1 MAISIGDAVLK
12 ITGDTKGLDRSLND
26 ANRNVSSMAQKMQK
40 SLLPMGAAFTAIGAG
55 GLAMLSSTKKINAQ
69 LGVTAINLGIT
80 TKEMRDMTLAITNV
94 TFSID
99 EVTKTF
105 DLLARAGVK
114 DQEVMK
120 SVATAFDTLGDAIGI
135 PAGLVTAQLVPAM
148 KTFNVSAEEMAAK
161 TDSLTWLFRNTTV
174 SIADFNRMVGYVTP
188 DLVAMGLTTEDMI
201 AILAELEEQG
211 YAGEVMTREF
221 RKAVTRARDEQI
233 SLNESLGISNETIEG
248 YKEQLDGATGL
259 TQEYAD
265 VANQQYTIMDKLK
278 QKWSELTL
286 RASGFLEPLEPILV
300 GMTALGPLM
309 MALSFVNIPRLIASL
324 GRLRI
329 ATKLAAAAQ
338 WLLNAAMTAN
348 PIGLVVIAIAGLIG
362 AIIALE
368 RKFGWLT
375 KSTKTELEKQTEIW
389 QTEINKQREIARS
402 AHDERMS
409 QLSEYWAAQI
419 ASLDEETKARLAPYL
434 AEIGMLEEW
443 AKDTEEARE
452 ETANLAEARELI
464 RRAQAATT
472 AKEIEALEEEIAAF
486 KERIGEA
493 GFNALIYLI
502 QEEARVIQDAADTEK
517 ALMEKTAK
525 AQEAALAKQ
534 LADLQQYITDAETLL
549 QEYHDKQLA
558 RIEEAEKPRLT
569 PWGPTLGIPK
579 WLATL
584 IPAIYKP
591 PPAPIEEVPPEIKAL
606 REALASLGDS
616 TESQTEGTDDLIE
629 AIGDLA
635 KQMENLS
642 KTIASHPIIEVPE
655 LGGGALIKK
664 PTLAL
669 LGERGPE
676 VVTPLA
682 GATGGLAQGNV
693 TINISAGALMG
704 NESEARKF
712 ARLIHR
718 YLREETRTRAVGI
731 TV

>member
-1 MAISIGDAVLK
+1 MISIGDAILK
-12 ITGDTKGLDRSLND
+12 LGVDSTALEQGMKQ
-26 ANRNVSSMAQKMQK
+26 ANQQVTSMAQKMQK

-55 GLAMLSSTKKINAQ
+55 GLVMLSSTKKINAQ

-80 TKEMRDMTLAITNV
+80 TKEMRAMTLAITNV

-120 SVATAFDTLGDAIGI
+120 SVATAFDTLGDAIGV

-174 SIADFNRMVGYVTP
+174 SLADFNRMVGYVTP
-188 DLVAMGLTTEDMI
+188 DLVEMGLTTEDMI

-221 RKAVTRARDEQI
+221 RKAVTRARDEQL
-233 SLNESLGISNETIEG
+233 SLNESLGISNEVIAD
-248 YKEQLDGATGL
+248 YKNQMEGATGL
-259 TQEYAD
+259 TQQYAD
-265 VANQQYTIMDKLK
+265 AANEQYTILDKLK

-286 RASGFLEPLEPILV
+286 QASSFLEGMEPVLV
-300 GMTALGPLM
+300 ALTAAGSIM
-309 MALSFVNIPRLIASL
+309 MGLSLVNIPRLIATL

-329 ATKLAAAAQ
+329 ATRLAAAAQ

-348 PIGLVVIAIAGLIG
+348 PVGLVIVAIAGLIG
-362 AIIALE
+362 AIIALQ

-402 AHDERMS
+402 AHDERMT
-409 QLSEYWAAQI
+409 QLSEYWKAQI
-419 ASLDEETKARLAPYL
+419 ATLDEETKARLAPYL

-443 AKDTEEARE
+443 AKDTETARGEA
-452 ETANLAEARELI
+452 ADLAEARELI
-464 RRAQAATT
+464 RRAQAATK
-472 AKEIEALEEEIAAF
+472 AEEIKAVEQDIADF
-486 KERIGEA
+486 KERMGES
-493 GFNALIYLI
+493 GFNALIYQI
-502 QEEARVIQDAADTEK
+502 QEEAQAIQDAADAEK
-517 ALMEKTAK
+517 ALMEETAQ
-525 AQEAALAKQ
+525 AQKDQRAKE
-534 LADLQQYITDAETLL
+534 LADLDQYLIDAEALL
-549 QEYHDKQLA
+549 KKWEDTEAA

-569 PWGPTLGIPK
+569 PWGPTIDMPK

-584 IPAIYKP
+584 LPTIYKP
-591 PPAPIEEVPPEIKAL
+591 PPAPMAEVPPEIKAL
-606 REALASLGDS
+606 EDALAALGES
-616 TESQTEGTDDLIE
+616 TESQTEGTDDLVE

-635 KQMENLS
+635 KRMEDLN
-642 KTIASHPIIEVPE
+642 KTIAAHPIIEVPA
-655 LGGGALIKK
+655 LQHGGILTR

-669 LGERGPE
+669 LAEHRPE
-676 VVTPLA
+676 AVVPLGALA
-682 GATGGLAQGNV
+682 GNAGL
-693 TINISAGALMG
+693 TININAGALMG

-712 ARLIHR
+712 ARQIHK
-718 YLREETRTRAVGI
+718 YLREETRTRTVGL